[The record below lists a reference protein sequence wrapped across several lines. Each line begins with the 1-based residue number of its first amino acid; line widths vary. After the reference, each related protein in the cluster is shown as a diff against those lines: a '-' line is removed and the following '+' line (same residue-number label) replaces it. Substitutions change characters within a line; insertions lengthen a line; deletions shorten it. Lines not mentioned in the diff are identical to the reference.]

1 MNFSFCTTAE
11 WIAKN
16 TCRQQSRIF
25 SNSFCLIIHSFVV
38 KMSLG
43 IKTCPDS
50 QWGQILYEL
59 AFDSVSCISMH
70 VQRYIFLKFWVN
82 QKFIGAQYF
91 VKFRLRMDVTPT
103 SFSTQCRTSLI
114 WHLFLQV
121 SNGPILDILFGFG
134 QHLHPG
140 FNESWSFSGR
150 GLRCGIND
158 MANWRKLQNCNCSH
172 LDNLRDFLHTTHI
185 FTWRKRKYI
194 TGYILLWIFA

>member
-1 MNFSFCTTAE
+1 M
-11 WIAKN
+11 
-16 TCRQQSRIF
+16 
-25 SNSFCLIIHSFVV
+25 IIHSFVV

-43 IKTCPDS
+43 IQTCPDA

-70 VQRYIFLKFWVN
+70 VQRYFWNFWSIKIV
-82 QKFIGAQYF
+82 AQYF
-91 VKFRLRMDVTPT
+91 VKFRLNRLDVTPA

-140 FNESWSFSGR
+140 FNESRSFSGR

-158 MANWRKLQNCNCSH
+158 MANWRKLQNCNRSH

-185 FTWRKRKYI
+185 FTWRKRKYF